1 MKKQNHET
9 YFKSKDAKRLFFQSW
24 EAPNPSYGILI
35 THGQGEHS
43 GSYQQLIQAFA
54 EENCSIYA
62 FDLRGHGKSDGIR
75 GYAKDCFEYLNDY
88 EAFLDFVLSQNKTPK
103 KLFLF
108 AHSMG
113 GMIQLLC
120 QTQITF
126 MNRFSQLFQGQI
138 LSAPLTAVAV
148 QVPRWKTEAAK
159 IINTTF
165 PKITLG
171 NEIKDTM
178 LTQDPQ
184 ILADYKKDP
193 LRHHKIS
200 SGVFLSFFDVFQIF
214 EQEIEK
220 IKLPTLLML
229 PENDPVVSSIKSA
242 DLFERFRCHDKT
254 KVIFPNACH
263 ELINELCREQVFQ
276 TMKGHIQRWTTQ
288 G

>member
-24 EAPNPSYGILI
+24 EVTSADYGICI

-43 GSYQQLIQAFA
+43 GSYQQLIEAFA
-54 EENCSIYA
+54 EENCSLYA
-62 FDLRGHGKSDGIR
+62 FDFRGHGKSDGIR

-88 EAFLDFVLSQNKTPK
+88 EAFLEFVLSQSKTPQ

-113 GMIQLLC
+113 GMVQLLC
-120 QTQITF
+120 QTQTIF
-126 MNRFSQLFQGQI
+126 AARYGQRLQGQI
-138 LSAPLTAVAV
+138 LSAPLTEVAV

-159 IINTTF
+159 FLNSTF
-165 PKITLG
+165 PKMTLG
-171 NEIKDTM
+171 NEIKDSM

-184 ILADYKKDP
+184 IQADYKKDP

-200 SGVFLSFFDVFQIF
+200 SGVFLSFFDVFRIF

-220 IKLPTLLML
+220 ITLPTLLML
-229 PENDPVVSSIKSA
+229 PENDPVVSSAKSA
-242 DLFERFRCHDKT
+242 ELFKRFSSEDKT
-254 KVIFPNACH
+254 KMIFPNARH
-263 ELINELCREQVFQ
+263 ELINELCRPQVFQ
-276 TMKGHIQRWTTQ
+276 TMKGQIQRWTTQ